1 LRIVGL
7 REFITCACDVPTALQ
22 IIDSR
27 TREAIAAVTRRTAA
41 ASNPI
46 TWQGEITAANA
57 EAVWKFTRE
66 HINLL
71 CAGWKAGGSDRNGNN
86 NLHSQENGGGR
97 IQNGTGNGLGQAHPA
112 VNTGANGYGHGGR
125 ESDTS
130 LLARADAEP
139 HPVLDALKLR
149 ILNPPAIVRQRKVTI
164 DLSNV
169 RFIDSTGLGLMVRA
183 KKLVASHGAQ
193 LSFSGL
199 QPTVRNVVRIAKM
212 EEYLLSDAVA

>member
-1 LRIVGL
+1 
-7 REFITCACDVPTALQ
+7 
-22 IIDSR
+22 
-27 TREAIAAVTRRTAA
+27 
-41 ASNPI
+41 
-46 TWQGEITAANA
+46 
-57 EAVWKFTRE
+57 
-66 HINLL
+66 
-71 CAGWKAGGSDRNGNN
+71 
-86 NLHSQENGGGR
+86 
-97 IQNGTGNGLGQAHPA
+97 
-112 VNTGANGYGHGGR
+112 
-125 ESDTS
+125 
-130 LLARADAEP
+130 
-139 HPVLDALKLR
+139 VLDALKLR